1 MSNAARKN
9 NRSPEEKSPLA
20 TASFNSSV
28 IGPGSQIGHFR
39 IERELGRGAMGV
51 VYLAHDSRL
60 DRFVA
65 IKTIP
70 PEGKDSPLVWKRWKR
85 EAQLLGSLNHPNIA
99 AIYEQLEEPAGMSY
113 LVLEY
118 VPGQTLSDL
127 ISSRRLDLEQVL
139 SIALQVANAVAAAHE
154 KGVIHRDLKPGNI
167 KITPEDNVKVLD
179 FGLAKALGDEGLDEP
194 STTTEPGKVIGT
206 PAYMSPEQARGKP
219 TDKRSDIW
227 SFGCI
232 LFEML
237 TGELPFQGE
246 TATDALARVLE
257 REPDWRKLPAK
268 TPASIS
274 VLLHRC
280 LQKDLGRRL
289 QHIGDAAIEISEA
302 LDQSSIALPAI
313 AAPIDTS
320 SSQMEDRLVCIA
332 VLPFAN
338 MSADPENEYFSDGLA
353 EELINALTQV
363 EGLRVVART
372 SSFQFKG
379 QAVDVREVGKR
390 LNVTTVVE
398 GSVRKAGNRLRVTA
412 QLISVGDGYHLWSQR
427 YTCELEDV
435 FTIQDEI
442 SEKIVG
448 ALKGKLVGELKQRH
462 IKRYT
467 ENVEAYN
474 LYLQGRYH
482 WNKRTPDGFSKAVD
496 CFARAIVKD
505 PNYAPAHAGL
515 ADCYSILG
523 LYGVLRPGET
533 VPKAKEAA
541 LKALQIDETLAEA
554 HCSLGLI
561 TAYYEYDWAEA
572 ERQFVLAIDLDPN
585 CASARFWYSWF
596 VLLPTGRVEK
606 AAAEA
611 RRALELDPLSPTIAM
626 SLGPIYYCYG
636 QYDHAVEEYR
646 KALEL
651 DPNHPLA
658 NVFLGWAYVALGR
671 YNEAITACKRG
682 LTLPLF
688 GIGMQGLAYA
698 RMGNQAEAAR
708 LLVEVKKMTE
718 QGLPAY
724 AWMANIYAGLGES
737 NLAFECLERACD
749 GRESAMIMIKL
760 NPMFQHFQS
769 DPRFHSLLRRM
780 NLSP

>member
-1 MSNAARKN
+1 
-9 NRSPEEKSPLA
+9 
-20 TASFNSSV
+20 
-28 IGPGSQIGHFR
+28 
-39 IERELGRGAMGV
+39 
-51 VYLAHDSRL
+51 
-60 DRFVA
+60 
-65 IKTIP
+65 
-70 PEGKDSPLVWKRWKR
+70 
-85 EAQLLGSLNHPNIA
+85 
-99 AIYEQLEEPAGMSY
+99 
-113 LVLEY
+113 
-118 VPGQTLSDL
+118 
-127 ISSRRLDLEQVL
+127 
-139 SIALQVANAVAAAHE
+139 
-154 KGVIHRDLKPGNI
+154 
-167 KITPEDNVKVLD
+167 
-179 FGLAKALGDEGLDEP
+179 LAKALSDEGLDEP

-257 REPDWRKLPAK
+257 REPDWQKLPAK

-274 VLLHRC
+274 VLLRRC

-313 AAPIDTS
+313 AAPIDTL

-448 ALKGKLVGELKQRH
+448 ALKGKLVGELKQHH

-482 WNKRTPDGFSKAVD
+482 WNKRTPDGFSKAV
-496 CFARAIVKD
+496 V
-505 PNYAPAHAGL
+505 
-515 ADCYSILG
+515 
-523 LYGVLRPGET
+523 
-533 VPKAKEAA
+533 
-541 LKALQIDETLAEA
+541 
-554 HCSLGLI
+554 
-561 TAYYEYDWAEA
+561 
-572 ERQFVLAIDLDPN
+572 
-585 CASARFWYSWF
+585 
-596 VLLPTGRVEK
+596 
-606 AAAEA
+606 
-611 RRALELDPLSPTIAM
+611 
-626 SLGPIYYCYG
+626 
-636 QYDHAVEEYR
+636 
-646 KALEL
+646 
-651 DPNHPLA
+651 
-658 NVFLGWAYVALGR
+658 
-671 YNEAITACKRG
+671 
-682 LTLPLF
+682 
-688 GIGMQGLAYA
+688 
-698 RMGNQAEAAR
+698 
-708 LLVEVKKMTE
+708 
-718 QGLPAY
+718 
-724 AWMANIYAGLGES
+724 
-737 NLAFECLERACD
+737 
-749 GRESAMIMIKL
+749 
-760 NPMFQHFQS
+760 
-769 DPRFHSLLRRM
+769 
-780 NLSP
+780 